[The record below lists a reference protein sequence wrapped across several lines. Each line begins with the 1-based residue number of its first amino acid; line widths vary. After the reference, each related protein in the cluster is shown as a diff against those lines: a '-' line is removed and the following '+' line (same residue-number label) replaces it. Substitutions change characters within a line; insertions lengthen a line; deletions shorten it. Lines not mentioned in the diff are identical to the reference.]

1 MTGFFLMVD
10 FNSSDKIPFE
20 YPQTSGELIN
30 NSLKV
35 DESFLSHY
43 VLNKF
48 TNDKIWFSNERYV
61 IAMDGVVFNFK
72 ELKNK
77 YSISDNANLLIL
89 LFEKY
94 GISFVNELR
103 GEFCGVLY
111 SKVTKT
117 WHVFTNHTGSK
128 WVYYYYNQNN
138 SLFIASTQVKKIVD
152 CLSNNNIQYSLDEIS
167 AYSLITFGYMI
178 NDGTLISEI
187 KKINPGTILVVNKS
201 AIRSKRYYELDN
213 TPKYSNIPSICAE
226 LHERFNYAI
235 SQEFEKDDEY
245 RYAHLGT
252 ISGGLD
258 SKTVI
263 WYACQNNYRSLLI
276 NISESGLNETIARK
290 MARDMKLELVFYALD
305 NGVYLC
311 NTIDDTLKIS
321 DGNIVYSGIAQTYNS
336 MKRLDVKSLGL
347 LHTGQIGDAV
357 LGSFLKTKAH
367 VKPSIEGIKNYSYSK
382 TLLNKL
388 TPYLQNHVISNFEND
403 EILGFYTRAFNGAY
417 GGYRAIERF
426 TDYSSPFMHID
437 YLDYAL
443 QISPNLR
450 YKRKIYLEW
459 LKHHAS
465 VVYHYPWTSKAGLPA
480 YYPDVFSKAIK
491 GMKLIKS
498 KIFGISRT
506 YSMTPFDYWWK
517 KNETVRNFFNDKFQS
532 SFMLLENHK
541 ELYQDCRNLFV
552 NGNLNEKASI
562 LTLLE
567 AIKYHYLI
575 R

>member
-111 SKVTKT
+111 CKETKT

-152 CLSNNNIQYSLDEIS
+152 CLSNNNIKYSLDEIS

-245 RYAHLGT
+245 EYNHFGT
-252 ISGGLD
+252 LSGGLD
-258 SKTVI
+258 SKMVI
-263 WYACQNNYRSLLI
+263 WYATKNNYYPLLI
-276 NISESGLNETIARK
+276 NFSESGSLDETIARK
-290 MARDMKLELVFYALD
+290 MARDMKLEMVFFALD
-305 NGVYLC
+305 NGVYLYKTLPEIIKLNDG
-311 NTIDDTLKIS
+311 NTIFNGSAHL
-321 DGNIVYSGIAQTYNS
+321 YNFLNKLNFS
-336 MKRLDVKSLGL
+336 SLGL

-357 LGSFLKTKAH
+357 LGSFLKETKH
-367 VKPSIEGIKNYSYSK
+367 TVPNYKSVRYYCYSK
-382 TLLNKL
+382 KLLPKL
-388 TPYLQNHVISNFEND
+388 ESFLQKNIFCNYDND
-403 EILGFYTRAFNGAY
+403 ELMGFHLRAYNGAY
-417 GGYRAIERF
+417 NGYRIIENY
-426 TDYSSPFMHID
+426 TEYSSAFMHPDFID
-437 YLDYAL
+437 FSLKVE
-443 QISPNLR
+443 PKLR
-450 YKRKIYLEW
+450 YRRKIYIEW
-459 LKHHAS
+459 CKHYARP
-465 VVYHYPWTSKAGLPA
+465 VYLYPWTSKAGLPA
-480 YYPDVFSKAIK
+480 YSPDFLGKAIK
-491 GMKLIKS
+491 GARLFKQ

-506 YSMTPFDYWWK
+506 SSMNPEGYWWK
-517 KNETVRNFFNDKFQS
+517 HNPAIKKYFDDTYKS
-532 SFMLLENHK
+532 SILFLGNHK
-541 ELYQDCRNLFV
+541 ELYEDCRSLFTD
-552 NGNLNEKASI
+552 GNLTEKALV

-567 AIKYHYLI
+567 AMRYHNLP
-575 R
+575 